1 LFRSPDTPATGF
13 GYLQVSAGE
22 APVRPLRA
30 FHEKPDATTAA
41 AYLQEN
47 ATALQPCWYWNSGML
62 CWQVQSFLQAL
73 QQWQPQLAT
82 ASAAAI
88 AGQQQDL
95 DFIRPN
101 AAALQDV
108 TALPVDIAL
117 LEPLAASGEAAV
129 VAAVLADSGWSD
141 IGSWAAV
148 QALARADGQETWRKG
163 NCCFYRSHN
172 NYRHNVGGRVIAL
185 LGVTDLVVVDTA
197 DVLLVAQRGAP
208 HQLRVVVAD
217 SPPVSPRKVFR
228 PWGCYEILHPGEG
241 YKIKRLQVKQIG
253 SASCRDGDEG

>member
-82 ASAAAI
+82 ASAAAS

-95 DFIRPN
+95 DVIRPD
-101 AAALQDV
+101 AAALQGV
-108 TALPVDIAL
+108 TGLRVDIAL
-117 LEPLAASGEAAV
+117 LEPLAASGNGAV
-129 VAAVLADSGWSD
+129 VAAVLEDSGWSD

-148 QALARADGQETWRKG
+148 QALAPADAQG
-163 NCCFYRSHN
+163 NAQQGNGRFYRSHN
-172 NYRHNVGGRVIAL
+172 NYLHNHSGRDIAL

-197 DVLLVAQRGAP
+197 DALLIAQRDALD
-208 HQLRVVVAD
+208 QLREAVAD
-217 SPPVSPRKVFR
+217 SPATSPRKVFR
-228 PWGCYEILHPGEG
+228 PWGGDVGVPRGDG
-241 YKIKRLQVKQIG
+241 YKSKRPQGKPGGQ
-253 SASCRDGDEG
+253 